1 MGRDKA
7 TIVAGGAS
15 LAERAAAALR
25 AVARPLLAVG
35 PEAGTGCDAVD
46 DPRRGPLVAFD
57 AGSDALASLGHDG
70 PVVLLA
76 CDMPLVSAGM
86 LADLTRMRRG
96 ADAVVPIAG
105 GRLQPLCA
113 VYAPRA
119 RVIAHGM
126 VADGARSMRDL
137 LAALRIEI
145 VPGTLFARDGTPD
158 PFADVD
164 TPGDLARI
172 EPVLDAPA

>member
-15 LAERAAAALR
+15 LAERAAAVLR
-25 AVARPLLAVG
+25 AVAHPVLAVG

-57 AGSDALASLGHDG
+57 AGSRALADLGHEG
-70 PVVLLA
+70 PVYLLA
-76 CDMPLVSAGM
+76 CDMPLVTADVLERLAGV
-86 LADLTRMRRG
+86 RRG
-96 ADAVVPIAG
+96 ADAVIPIWQ

-119 RVIAHGM
+119 RVMAAGL
-126 VADGARSMRDL
+126 AAGGAQSMREL
-137 LAALRIEI
+137 LAAIRIEV
-145 VPGTLFARDGTPD
+145 VPAALLSEPGHPD

-164 TPGDLARI
+164 TPEDLARVTPI
-172 EPVLDAPA
+172 LNAPA

>member
-15 LAERAAAALR
+15 LAERAAAVLQSA
-25 AVARPLLAVG
+25 ARPVLAVG
-35 PEAGTGCDAVD
+35 PAAGSGCDSVD

-57 AGSDALASLGHDG
+57 AGAEALATLGFDG
-70 PVVLLA
+70 PVILLA
-76 CDMPLVSAGM
+76 CDMPLVTGQM
-86 LADLTRMRRG
+86 LAHLAMLRRG

-113 VYAPRA
+113 VYAPQA
-119 RVIAHGM
+119 RVVAHGL
-126 VADGARSMRDL
+126 VAGGARSMRDL
-137 LAALRIEI
+137 LTAIRIE
-145 VPGTLFARDGTPD
+145 VAPASLFARDGDPD

-164 TPGDLARI
+164 TPDDFERI
-172 EPVLDAPA
+172 ASILGAPA